1 MLRFVSDTCKR
12 LKEKK
17 SYMVYTAVGCLG
29 IPALSD
35 LVKEVLFSLY
45 FYLILLF
52 TRIIK
57 LKVILLIMIMMLIN

>member
-1 MLRFVSDTCKR
+1 
-12 LKEKK
+12 
-17 SYMVYTAVGCLG
+17 MVYTAVGCLG